1 MFVVKKIKSFFWA
14 MLFVVT
20 VVGMAQAKTVYYSED
35 GTGLV
40 PDNEWTNGEVYT
52 FLGGLTLAPG
62 TYELRFELY
71 GTVWNKVGKWDKS
84 DKIYVQIL
92 VNGNSVAFKKK
103 KGMKGSRDY
112 FSVTLEVDISSETS
126 INLSINSWSASFI
139 PK

>member
-52 FLGGLTLAPG
+52 FMGGLTLPAG
-62 TYELRFELY
+62 EYDLLFDRLKE
-71 GTVWNKVGKWDKS
+71 
-84 DKIYVQIL
+84 
-92 VNGNSVAFKKK
+92 
-103 KGMKGSRDY
+103 
-112 FSVTLEVDISSETS
+112 
-126 INLSINSWSASFI
+126 
-139 PK
+139 

>member
-71 GTVWNKVGKWDKS
+71 GTVWAKVGKWEKS

-112 FSVTLEVDISSETS
+112 FSVTLEVDIS
-126 INLSINSWSASFI
+126 
-139 PK
+139 